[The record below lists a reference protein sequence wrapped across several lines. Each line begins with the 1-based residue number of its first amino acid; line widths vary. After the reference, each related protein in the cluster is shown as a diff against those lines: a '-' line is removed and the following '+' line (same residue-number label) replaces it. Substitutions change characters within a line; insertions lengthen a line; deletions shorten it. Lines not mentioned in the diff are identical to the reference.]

1 MSTAF
6 ALLRR
11 ILREQDRRRKER
23 AMDKWR
29 ASVATTTTTTITT
42 VTPPV
47 PQPQP
52 PTPKQPIRR
61 WGLDELLLM
70 AHRWGCGR
78 SLAAYSFLQSGV
90 VSAAG
95 FGRAFQHGNLMSHA
109 HSKGRGEKPFCRTEV
124 DNWMVALREEQR
136 ACRLL

>member
-1 MSTAF
+1 PLPPRGGDGDRRRRRVRGIISI
-6 ALLRR
+6 RR

-42 VTPPV
+42 VKPTV
-47 PQPQP
+47 SQPQP

-70 AHRWGCGR
+70 AHRR
-78 SLAAYSFLQSGV
+78 ADRAAQEAARGKGARVEGSEPSHGKGAHALRLTSGV
-90 VSAAG
+90 EIG
-95 FGRAFQHGNLMSHA
+95 
-109 HSKGRGEKPFCRTEV
+109 
-124 DNWMVALREEQR
+124 
-136 ACRLL
+136 